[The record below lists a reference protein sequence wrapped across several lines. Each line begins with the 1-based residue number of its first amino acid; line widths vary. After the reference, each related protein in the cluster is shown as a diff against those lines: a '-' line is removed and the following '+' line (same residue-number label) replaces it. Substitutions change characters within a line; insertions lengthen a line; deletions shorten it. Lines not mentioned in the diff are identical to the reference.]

1 MINRV
6 FLVMIAVVGNACLCL
21 GQSSTAARSDQSS
34 TQTSS
39 SSQEA
44 MAPADSGKGHGAMP
58 VELTKSLD
66 SKKLKEGDTVTGR
79 IAADLHMKDGTEIPR
94 GSKVTGHVT
103 EAKARSKG
111 DPQSALGIIFDKIS
125 LPGGKEMAIKGEI
138 QAVAPNPNA
147 GTQEP
152 AASIIPDLAGND
164 RGGNAGGTTPP
175 PAPNSPTTQQT
186 GRPLLNG
193 QSKGVI
199 GIHNLEL
206 GENSVLI
213 SGGKNVSLDSGTQMI
228 CKSRSSSAQRI
239 SAVGRSVSADSLPVR
254 NRQCVVRSSPR

>member
-1 MINRV
+1 
-6 FLVMIAVVGNACLCL
+6 
-21 GQSSTAARSDQSS
+21 
-34 TQTSS
+34 
-39 SSQEA
+39 
-44 MAPADSGKGHGAMP
+44 MP

-111 DPQSALGIIFDKIS
+111 DSQSALGIIFDKIS

-147 GTQEP
+147 GTQDAGGVNYP
-152 AASIIPDLAGND
+152 GMMAGND
-164 RGGNAGGTTPP
+164 RGGNSGGTTPT
-175 PAPNSPTTQQT
+175 PAPSVPATQQT

-228 CKSRSSSAQRI
+228 VQ
-239 SAVGRSVSADSLPVR
+239 VEVE
-254 NRQCVVRSSPR
+254 

>member
-1 MINRV
+1 MARPVNCLY
-6 FLVMIAVVGNACLCL
+6 LVLLIASLCL
-21 GQSSTAARSDQSS
+21 GQSMNPTQPAQTPEQTASPDA
-34 TQTSS
+34 TSS
-39 SSQEA
+39 A
-44 MAPADSGKGHGAMP
+44 KGHGSMP

-66 SKKLKEGDTVTGR
+66 SKKLKEGDVVTAS
-79 IAADLHMKDGTEIPR
+79 IAANLHMKDGTDIPR

-111 DPQSALGIIFDKIS
+111 DAQSALGIVFDKIS

-147 GTQEP
+147 GPQDTGIP
-152 AASIIPDLAGND
+152 ARMPSAGE
-164 RGGNAGGTTPP
+164 GSGAGTSAPP
-175 PAPNSPTTQQT
+175 PPSSPTSQQT
-186 GRPLLNG
+186 GRALLNP

-213 SGGKNVSLDSGTQMI
+213 STGKNVSLDSGTQMML
-228 CKSRSSSAQRI
+228 Q
-239 SAVGRSVSADSLPVR
+239 VEVE
-254 NRQCVVRSSPR
+254 